1 MEHLTERIQDYIEG
15 LLQGKELE
23 DFENQMQQDVDLR
36 NMVNL
41 QREVY
46 QIINQRLNSD
56 EENLRE
62 SLFYA
67 ENEVRMSKKTLSWRP
82 LMAIASAACI
92 LLVGYLFFYT
102 SSSTLYDMPIMQS
115 EVVRGQEAKTD
126 YEQAVELFNNK
137 SYAEA
142 REKLNTL
149 VALEPDV
156 IQYQYYV
163 ALTHLGE
170 KKWTEAIRQLKVI
183 ADGESIFKYEAKYY
197 LAISLDKIG
206 EKQEAINVLKEIPQD
221 GKLGEKAHKL
231 LKKLD

>member
-67 ENEVRMSKKTLSWRP
+67 ENEVRMSKKTHSWRP

-115 EVVRGQEAKTD
+115 EVVRGQEAKSD